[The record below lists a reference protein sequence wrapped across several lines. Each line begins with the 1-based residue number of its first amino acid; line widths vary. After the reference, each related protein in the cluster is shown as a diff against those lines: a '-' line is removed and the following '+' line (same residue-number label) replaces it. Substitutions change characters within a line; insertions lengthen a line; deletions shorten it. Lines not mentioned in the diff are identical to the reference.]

1 MTIALASLA
10 ALSWGCGGRS
20 GKPVAGTTSSP
31 SPTPAETSAVKANC
45 TQADLDRPAGPM
57 PTARRVE
64 QPMVLSTAIGKL
76 QLDPPLTDALPA
88 ISAETA
94 WQMLITGVTDQG
106 GGRDD
111 LLLGRFSGDAPA
123 EVLPDGTL
131 KPTYEGRLVWAL
143 YTHDVATIT
152 PVGPPRPSG
161 DPRPTVSPPPC
172 VFMDRLLAIDAE
184 TGQNPYTAIFSKA
197 P

>member
-1 MTIALASLA
+1 
-10 ALSWGCGGRS
+10 
-20 GKPVAGTTSSP
+20 
-31 SPTPAETSAVKANC
+31 
-45 TQADLDRPAGPM
+45 
-57 PTARRVE
+57 
-64 QPMVLSTAIGKL
+64 MVLSTAIGKL

-172 VFMDRLLAIDAE
+172 LFMDRLLAIDAE